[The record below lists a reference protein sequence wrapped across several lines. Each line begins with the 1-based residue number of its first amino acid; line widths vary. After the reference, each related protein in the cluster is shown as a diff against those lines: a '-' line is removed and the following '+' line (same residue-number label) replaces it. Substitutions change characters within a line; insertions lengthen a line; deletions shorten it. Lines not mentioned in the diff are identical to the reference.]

1 MIINDIPSSCR
12 GNACSFNFTDDVTP
26 IVDSVYP
33 PMGQGGTV
41 VTLYGR
47 GFSNVTSDIDIVI
60 GNASCRVTSSSETS
74 IECVASNHTAG
85 WYSIRANIDGKG
97 MAVVNESICFNYL
110 LSVDSITP
118 ESGGVGG
125 GEIVTITGNGFMEFV
140 KYNNTKFGIEVSSL
154 PWFHSGIGLPN
165 FRRMHEIGLCPST
178 ERDLLYYREELLD
191 EFTPRAVVRAVQNKD
206 SFEHFNQSN
215 RMPGDFD
222 LVRDGRFNVE
232 NFRAHLFN
240 VYLRFP
246 AYVLLGEVPCVITEA
261 TFTEISCIPVL
272 NLPQVANLTVV
283 VLTES
288 VHMENVFEIAVNGT
302 AFVENIEP
310 SEGAVMGRT
319 LLSISGYNFKAYSTD
334 DVTVFIGMEKCKIYS
349 TNDTHILCYTPP
361 TGPSLQ
367 PVYVLT
373 PAGVAVW
380 KASLEEQL
388 GRDRTEGN
396 GGSGMGL
403 MTRGRDLPPFPIFT
417 YKLEVVIDPMTP
429 FRGSSFGGTLISLSG
444 GVFVRGYTEIT
455 VGGLAAEIVS
465 LSENDVSFFTPTSTR
480 THYIGL
486 RHSQLR
492 GRQTFMIVIILY

>member
-12 GNACSFNFTDDVTP
+12 GNVCGFNFTDDVTP

-33 PMGQGGTV
+33 AMGQGGTI
-41 VTLYGR
+41 VTLYGC
-47 GFSNVTSDIDIVI
+47 GFSSGASDIDVVI
-60 GNASCRVTSSSETS
+60 GNATCRVTSSSETS

-85 WYSIRANIDGKG
+85 WYRVRVKIEGKG

-125 GEIVTITGNGFMEFV
+125 GEIVTITGNGFMEFM
-140 KYNNTKFGIEVSSL
+140 KYNNAKFGIEVSSL

-165 FRRMHEIGLCPST
+165 FRRMRDIGLCPLI
-178 ERDLLYYREELLD
+178 ERELLYYREELLD
-191 EFTPRAVVRAVQNKD
+191 EFTPQAVTHAIQNID
-206 SFEHFNQSN
+206 SFEHFNRSN

-232 NFRAHLFN
+232 NFHAHLFN

-246 AYVLLGEVPCVITEA
+246 AYVLLGEVPCVITES
-261 TFTEISCIPVL
+261 TFTEISCVPVL
-272 NLPQVANLTVV
+272 NLPQIANLTVV
-283 VLTES
+283 VLTER
-288 VHMENVFEIAVNGT
+288 VHMENVFEIAVNRT

-310 SEGAVMGRT
+310 SEGAVVGKT
-319 LLSISGYNFKAYSTD
+319 LLSISGYNFKAYSTE
-334 DVTVFIGMEKCKIYS
+334 DVTVFIGMEKCEIYS
-349 TNDTHILCYTPP
+349 VYDTHIFCYTPP

-388 GRDRTEGN
+388 GGDRTEAS
-396 GGSGMGL
+396 GGSDMGL
-403 MTRGRDLPPFPIFT
+403 MTRDRDLPPFPVFA
-417 YKLEVVIDPMTP
+417 YKLEVVIDPTTP
-429 FRGSSFGGTLISLSG
+429 FRGSSFGGTLITLSG
-444 GVFVRGYTEIT
+444 GEFVEDYTEIT
-455 VGGLAAEIVS
+455 VGGLVAEIVS
-465 LSENDVSFFTPTSTR
+465 LNESEVSFFTPTSTR

-492 GRQTFMIVIILY
+492 GRQDST